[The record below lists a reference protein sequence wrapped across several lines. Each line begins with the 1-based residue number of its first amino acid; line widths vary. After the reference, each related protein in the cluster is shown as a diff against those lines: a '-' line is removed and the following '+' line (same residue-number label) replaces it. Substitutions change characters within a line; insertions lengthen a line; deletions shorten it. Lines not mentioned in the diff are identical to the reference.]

1 MKYLDKHFFNLAFGV
16 FAKLF
21 SGVKLALLGIIVAS
35 YLGPTEFGIYRYVV
49 SLVTL
54 LTALAEFRLKNILI
68 RDFSEDKVKKDV
80 LLGSALRICLFF
92 ATLGYILLS
101 LIVWVLNDEL
111 IVKGFILIYGTSYFF
126 QIFRFLRAYFISR
139 LLNKLI
145 IRAEIITI
153 IIILLFAVAFIYLE
167 LTIEYF
173 LILRVFDFFLFSA
186 ILILIYSVSEGSI
199 FRWRDN
205 KEVRI
210 RLIKDSVPLVLSSIA
225 VVIFNRVDQVMIKH
239 LIDDYAVGQ
248 YSAAVSITGI
258 IAFIP
263 IVLSESITPTL
274 IARRKLKIEYYEISK
289 QAFSNVIIWGSLIL
303 SLIVMLLSPVIIHIL
318 YGAEF
323 TPAIEVMKIFAF
335 KGLFVAMGA
344 VAAQIMIIESVHQ

>member
-1 MKYLDKHFFNLAFGV
+1 
-16 FAKLF
+16 
-21 SGVKLALLGIIVAS
+21 
-35 YLGPTEFGIYRYVV
+35 
-49 SLVTL
+49 
-54 LTALAEFRLKNILI
+54 
-68 RDFSEDKVKKDV
+68 
-80 LLGSALRICLFF
+80 
-92 ATLGYILLS
+92 
-101 LIVWVLNDEL
+101 
-111 IVKGFILIYGTSYFF
+111 
-126 QIFRFLRAYFISR
+126 
-139 LLNKLI
+139 
-145 IRAEIITI
+145 
-153 IIILLFAVAFIYLE
+153 
-167 LTIEYF
+167 
-173 LILRVFDFFLFSA
+173 
-186 ILILIYSVSEGSI
+186 
-199 FRWRDN
+199 
-205 KEVRI
+205 
-210 RLIKDSVPLVLSSIA
+210 
-225 VVIFNRVDQVMIKH
+225 VIFNRVDQVMIKH

-344 VAAQIMIIESVHQ
+344 VAAQIMIIESVHQLAYIKSLAGGVVNIILNYILLVNIGMIGAVWASLIAFFISSYFIHLFIRRYKYIFWIQTKSLFFGWLYLIQDLK